1 LCAAVNP
8 ESGARAVDEMR
19 DAGVTIVA

>member
-1 LCAAVNP
+1 P